1 MTSFAWIFLPELIA
15 IAKVRQ
21 VQEIKEEPMN

>member
-1 MTSFAWIFLPELIA
+1 MTSFAWIFLPELIL

-21 VQEIKEEPMN
+21 PQPIKEETM